1 MNYLQNSEQNH
12 TTIMPNV
19 GQEVEKARAL
29 QEVQGAI
36 FMARQFPRNE
46 ELARKKILQT
56 GKNLKFAES
65 AIYAYPRGG
74 SMIMGPSIRAAETM
88 AKYWGNISYG
98 SKILSQNMNENN
110 SEIMTYCWDLETNV
124 RAERVFKSAHIR
136 ETKSGNKVLTSN
148 RDIYEKE
155 ANDSA
160 RRLRACILG
169 IIPKEIIEEL
179 MDTCEETLVGKSDKT
194 LQERIEEMVKK
205 FEEIGITKE
214 MIVKRMGVQL
224 DKLVAKNVVSLGY
237 IYNSIKENF
246 APASQFFDI
255 PSEAQKQLNE
265 AQKNFKNA
273 GKSKEKEQYQP
284 TQEELD
290 EIAAAYYEDLANEQQ
305 TAI

>member
-1 MNYLQNSEQNH
+1 MDYLAQKENSNLTKFSSVSSE
-12 TTIMPNV
+12 I
-19 GQEVEKARAL
+19 EKARAI

-36 FMARQFPRNE
+36 LMARQFPRDE
-46 ELARKKILQT
+46 ELAKQKILRSC
-56 GKNLKFAES
+56 KNLKFAES

-88 AKYWGNISYG
+88 AKYWGNLLHG
-98 SKILSQNMNENN
+98 SKTLAQNQNENT
-110 SEIMTYCWDLETNV
+110 SDIMTYCWDLENNV
-124 RAERVFKSAHIR
+124 RAEKVFKSAHIR
-136 ETKSGNKVLTSN
+136 ETKNGNKVLTSN

-155 ANDSA
+155 ANDSS
-160 RRLRACILG
+160 RRIRACILS
-169 IIPKEIIEEL
+169 IIPQEIVEEL
-179 MDTCEETLVGKSDKT
+179 LDACEETLVGKSDKT
-194 LQERIEEMVKK
+194 LQERIDEMVKK

-237 IYNSIKENF
+237 VYNSIKENF

-255 PSEAQKQLNE
+255 TPEAQKQLNE
-265 AQKNFKNA
+265 AQKNFKNT

-290 EIAAAYYEDLANEQQ
+290 EIAAAYYEELENEQ
-305 TAI
+305 